1 MKDTS
6 LKIRWL
12 YLIAGVIAMLFA
24 GVIYAWSILK
34 APLAESFGWTASQLA
49 LNFTL
54 TMCCFCLGGFL
65 GSLAAKKLRP
75 SVVICVGA
83 VLAGAGFVLTSR
95 LSGGSVTALYL
106 CYGVLSGL
114 GIGVAYVVTISTV
127 SAWFPDKKGLCS
139 GCLMMGFGAST
150 LLLGSLAGALMGALG
165 WRTTFLL
172 LGIAIGAV
180 ILAAGLIVRLPGENA
195 ALPQPAAAKKAGG
208 ESFEARD
215 YTTGQMLR
223 RFTFWR
229 AFVCIVC
236 LAAVGNTVISFAR
249 DLALSVGASAGF
261 ATTLVG
267 VLAVCNGLGRIAT
280 GALFDGAG
288 RRVTMLAA
296 NGATILAAGVTLTAV
311 MVQSVALCVAG
322 LCLVGLAYGACP
334 TLTSAFTSAF
344 YGAKYFSTNFSVMNF
359 NLMGASFVATAAS
372 ALLGSYGS
380 YTAPFLLLLALSV
393 AALALNLSIRRP

>member
-1 MKDTS
+1 M
-6 LKIRWL
+6 
-12 YLIAGVIAMLFA
+12 
-24 GVIYAWSILK
+24 
-34 APLAESFGWTASQLA
+34 
-49 LNFTL
+49 
-54 TMCCFCLGGFL
+54 
-65 GSLAAKKLRP
+65 
-75 SVVICVGA
+75 
-83 VLAGAGFVLTSR
+83 
-95 LSGGSVTALYL
+95 
-106 CYGVLSGL
+106 
-114 GIGVAYVVTISTV
+114 
-127 SAWFPDKKGLCS
+127 
-139 GCLMMGFGAST
+139 
-150 LLLGSLAGALMGALG
+150 
-165 WRTTFLL
+165 
-172 LGIAIGAV
+172 
-180 ILAAGLIVRLPGENA
+180 
-195 ALPQPAAAKKAGG
+195 
-208 ESFEARD
+208 
-215 YTTGQMLR
+215 
-223 RFTFWR
+223 
-229 AFVCIVC
+229 
-236 LAAVGNTVISFAR
+236 
-249 DLALSVGASAGF
+249 
-261 ATTLVG
+261 G